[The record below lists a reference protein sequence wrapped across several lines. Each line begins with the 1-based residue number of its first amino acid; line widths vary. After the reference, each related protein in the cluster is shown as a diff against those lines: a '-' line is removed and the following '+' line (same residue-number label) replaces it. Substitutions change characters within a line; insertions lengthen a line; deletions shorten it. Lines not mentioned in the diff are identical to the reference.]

1 MKITKNKLRQIIK
14 ESLKAENDEQKLL
27 NLVFNDKGFDTVST
41 TQAFELAKILN
52 IDLISIILKTFKP
65 IGWEISPFDTNIS
78 FEFLLGPS
86 DYGILGGLLYSIS
99 IDSTNESNVYK
110 IISDLDALSDILIN
124 RKSEF
129 AINKFPDELAK
140 DKRFLKFFSN
150 VLIQEYEFN
159 K

>member
-124 RKSEF
+124 RKSNN
-129 AINKFPDELAK
+129 NKFPDELAK

>member
-1 MKITKNKLRQIIK
+1 VKLTKNKLRRIIK

-124 RKSEF
+124 RKSEN
-129 AINKFPDELAK
+129 NKFPDELAK

-150 VLIQEYEFN
+150 VLIQEYELN
-159 K
+159 KI

>member
-1 MKITKNKLRQIIK
+1 MKITKAKLKQVIK
-14 ESLKAENDEQKLL
+14 ESLKDESDEQKLL

-41 TQAFELAKILN
+41 TQAFELAKNLN

-124 RKSEF
+124 RKSNN
-129 AINKFPDELAK
+129 NKFPDELAK

-159 K
+159 KI

>member
-1 MKITKNKLRQIIK
+1 MKLTKNKLRQIIK

-41 TQAFELAKILN
+41 TQAFELAETLN

-124 RKSEF
+124 RKSNN
-129 AINKFPDELAK
+129 NKFPDELAK

-150 VLIQEYEFN
+150 VLIQEYELS
-159 K
+159 KI

>member
-1 MKITKNKLRQIIK
+1 MKLTKNKLRQIIK

-124 RKSEF
+124 RKSNN
-129 AINKFPDELAK
+129 NKFPDELAK

-150 VLIQEYEFN
+150 VLIQEYELN
-159 K
+159 KI

>member
-1 MKITKNKLRQIIK
+1 MKLTKNKLRQIIK
-14 ESLKAENDEQKLL
+14 ESLKAENNEQKLL

-124 RKSEF
+124 RKSNN
-129 AINKFPDELAK
+129 NKFPDELAK

-150 VLIQEYEFN
+150 VLIQEYELS
-159 K
+159 KI

>member
-1 MKITKNKLRQIIK
+1 MKLTKNKLRQIIK

-124 RKSEF
+124 RKSEN
-129 AINKFPDELAK
+129 NKFPDELAK

-150 VLIQEYEFN
+150 VLIQEYELN
-159 K
+159 KI

>member
-1 MKITKNKLRQIIK
+1 MKLTKNKLRRIIK

-124 RKSEF
+124 RKSNN
-129 AINKFPDELAK
+129 NKFPDELAK

-150 VLIQEYEFN
+150 VLIQEYELS
-159 K
+159 KI

>member
-1 MKITKNKLRQIIK
+1 MKITKAKLKQVIK
-14 ESLKAENDEQKLL
+14 ESLKDESDEQKLL

-41 TQAFELAKILN
+41 TQAFELAKSLN

-65 IGWEISPFDTNIS
+65 IGWEISPYDANIS

-86 DYGILGGLLYSIS
+86 DYGILGGLLYGIS
-99 IDSTNESNVYK
+99 IDSRNESNVYK
-110 IISDLDALSDILIN
+110 IISDLGALSNILTNRNSIN
-124 RKSEF
+124 
-129 AINKFPDELAK
+129 NKFPDELAK

-159 K
+159 KI

>member
-1 MKITKNKLRQIIK
+1 MKLTKNKLRQIIK
-14 ESLKAENDEQKLL
+14 ESLKAENNEQKLL

-41 TQAFELAKILN
+41 TQAFELAETLN

-124 RKSEF
+124 RKSNN
-129 AINKFPDELAK
+129 NKFPDELAK

-150 VLIQEYEFN
+150 VLIQEYELS
-159 K
+159 KI

>member
-1 MKITKNKLRQIIK
+1 MKLTKNKLRQIIK
-14 ESLKAENDEQKLL
+14 ESLKAENNEQKLL
-27 NLVFNDKGFDTVST
+27 NLVFNDKGFDKVST

-124 RKSEF
+124 RKSNN
-129 AINKFPDELAK
+129 NKFPDELAK

-150 VLIQEYEFN
+150 VLIQEYELS
-159 K
+159 KI

>member
-1 MKITKNKLRQIIK
+1 MKLTKNKLRQIIK

-124 RKSEF
+124 RKSNN
-129 AINKFPDELAK
+129 NKFPDELAK

-150 VLIQEYEFN
+150 VLIQEYELS
-159 K
+159 KI

>member
-1 MKITKNKLRQIIK
+1 VKLTKNKLRQIIK

-124 RKSEF
+124 RKSEN
-129 AINKFPDELAK
+129 NKFPDELAK

-150 VLIQEYEFN
+150 VLIQEYELN
-159 K
+159 KI